1 MKNPKMKLKHAI
13 AASKKRYLIIKHDKT
28 NMIQLPISRLQATR
42 AFVNYLEDEPW
53 GVVGKVALFYDEYRL
68 IGELDGEGNL
78 FLETT

>member
-13 AASKKRYLIIKHDKT
+13 AASKNRYLIIKHDKT

-42 AFVNYLEDEPW
+42 AFVNYLEFEDQ
-53 GVVGKVALFYDEYRL
+53 GIGKFSLFYDEFRL
-68 IGELDGEGNL
+68 LGESDDEGNL

>member
-1 MKNPKMKLKHAI
+1 
-13 AASKKRYLIIKHDKT
+13 
-28 NMIQLPISRLQATR
+28 MIQLPISRLQATR